1 MASAHIAVHLLP
13 PIGHANNSPTPPGSL
28 EKASGKKKKVP
39 VEGGGFSENLFYV
52 ACKVPLPRF
61 SAILMR

>member
-28 EKASGKKKKVP
+28 EKASGKKKVP
-39 VEGGGFSENLFYV
+39 VEGGGFSEKPVLRSQQGPTASF
-52 ACKVPLPRF
+52 
-61 SAILMR
+61 